1 MLSWN
6 GKPNGH
12 FDRNQKPSCYQVK
25 QIFSTWVTP
34 KQYFL
39 GNILAMEG
47 ISPIFSLSKTSNS
60 ISSLTARPSID
71 SNLSRAVFTYWVF
84 STAQWEQ
91 TRKESD
97 ALHFTHFQWF
107 FYISYTTKGGLTTR
121 FDPPPNGL
129 RELKLHRLSTNVC
142 TKTKMFLKIFFDI
155 RFRSEGA

>member
-97 ALHFTHFQWF
+97 ALHTCTQWF
-107 FYISYTTKGGLTTR
+107 SYTFCLPQNLSFRNNGTW
-121 FDPPPNGL
+121 DP
-129 RELKLHRLSTNVC
+129 
-142 TKTKMFLKIFFDI
+142 IFISHMWQIQPQSFPTVQ
-155 RFRSEGA
+155 F

>member
-6 GKPNGH
+6 GKPNGQ

-60 ISSLTARPSID
+60 ISSLTARPTID

-91 TRKESD
+91 TRQESD
-97 ALHFTHFQWF
+97 ALHTFNDFLIHFVYHKIWF
-107 FYISYTTKGGLTTR
+107 
-121 FDPPPNGL
+121 L
-129 RELKLHRLSTNVC
+129 RMMGHGTPYLFPICDKYNPKVC
-142 TKTKMFLKIFFDI
+142 PLCSFEKC
-155 RFRSEGA
+155 

>member
-84 STAQWEQ
+84 TTAHC
-91 TRKESD
+91 TVGTNPARKWWC
-97 ALHFTHFQWF
+97 LTHFQWF
-107 FYISYTTKGGLTTR
+107 SYTFCLPQNLIFRNDGTW
-121 FDPPPNGL
+121 DP
-129 RELKLHRLSTNVC
+129 
-142 TKTKMFLKIFFDI
+142 IFISHMWQIQPQSFPTVQ
-155 RFRSEGA
+155 F